1 MRRLLNAE
9 AGLEVVAEA
18 GDLRETMR
26 HVGAYRPTLLV
37 LDLSMRGGS
46 GLEAIPRLLDASQS
60 TAIVVLTMHNEPAVA
75 REALRAGALGY
86 VLKEAAATELVQA
99 LHAAIAG
106 REYLDPRLGA
116 RIAQLRSIAATPD
129 RLTRRELQVLKL
141 VALGHTN
148 PEIAHKLDLGVR
160 TVGTYRGH
168 IHDKVRV
175 SSRAELTAYA
185 RARSAH
191 PLDLAARTLT
201 EGGVVYCAENARL
214 LGGASRPRRCCESLG
229 TSAGPDRRRRAT
241 RAVLLPAPT
250 RCWSTRSRSSPA
262 STPRPGRSD
271 PASGLPGRRQL
282 LISQRTHIP

>member
-1 MRRLLNAE
+1 VAAVNEFTGNVDGVATIILADDHPIVRSAVRRLLNAE

-185 RARSAH
+185 REH
-191 PLDLAARTLT
+191 GLLT
-201 EGGVVYCAENARL
+201 PWTWPHEL
-214 LGGASRPRRCCESLG
+214 
-229 TSAGPDRRRRAT
+229 
-241 RAVLLPAPT
+241 
-250 RCWSTRSRSSPA
+250 
-262 STPRPGRSD
+262 
-271 PASGLPGRRQL
+271 
-282 LISQRTHIP
+282 